1 MFSRIMIPVDL
12 GHIDQMDKAIAI
24 TAELAKQHGAEVHV
38 VGVTQ
43 SQPSEIA
50 RSPAAFGEKL
60 AALAK
65 ELSEKQGVT
74 FMPHTE
80 ISHDIRLD
88 LDDVLARASTAI
100 GADLIV
106 MASHVPGFADHI
118 FASNAGYIASH
129 SSMSVFVVR

>member
-1 MFSRIMIPVDL
+1 MFSRIMIPIDL
-12 GHIDQMDKAIAI
+12 GHIDQMDKAIAV
-24 TAELAKQHGAEVHV
+24 TAELAKLHGAEVHV

-50 RSPAAFGEKL
+50 RNPAAFGEKL
-60 AALAK
+60 AALAS

-74 FMPHTE
+74 FTPHTE
-80 ISHDIRLD
+80 MSHDIRLD
-88 LDDVLARASTAI
+88 LDDVLARAATAI